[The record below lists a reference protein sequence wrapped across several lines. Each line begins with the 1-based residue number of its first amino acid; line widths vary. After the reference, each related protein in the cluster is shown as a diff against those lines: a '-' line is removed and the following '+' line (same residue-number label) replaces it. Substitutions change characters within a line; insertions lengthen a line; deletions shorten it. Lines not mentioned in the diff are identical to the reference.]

1 MLNLTGEEEPSTLTH
16 THKDTTFYSY
26 WEESIKLSSPFWHYL
41 VTVLILT
48 GGWWPGALMRPQVLS
63 GPAMGAGLWLEW
75 HTRHKTHNVDS
86 DWPQPCPEPSGA
98 FKRKNWKLSHLIY
111 THQSHY
117 TLYSFVLNKVS
128 WSYFQSVRNVWFFK
142 LFDKFTWCV
151 CLCSKYINCSLIL
164 ISFALAKSLE
174 TKWIFKHTYETLHL

>member
-1 MLNLTGEEEPSTLTH
+1 MLNLTGKEEPSTLTH

-63 GPAMGAGLWLEW
+63 GPAMGAGLRLEW

-117 TLYSFVLNKVS
+117 TYIHLCWTKSVWVIFNLSEMSGSLN
-128 WSYFQSVRNVWFFK
+128 
-142 LFDKFTWCV
+142 C
-151 CLCSKYINCSLIL
+151 L
-164 ISFALAKSLE
+164 ISLLDVSVCVVS
-174 TKWIFKHTYETLHL
+174 T